1 MPKEKKESEKKK
13 NWLPVTMHIL
23 KAISYGALFSFLLL
37 NILFS
42 QQIPLLSTPFLE
54 EQNDAVI
61 TFLKLSKDKL
71 YFQRILPEMR
81 GLFQTHTEEIY
92 ADEKQRK
99 ELIQKLEGLLAQN
112 PQSRDVLY
120 SLYLLYQK
128 NGDETTAQS
137 YLQQAKSIDPG
148 IN

>member
-1 MPKEKKESEKKK
+1 MSKDKKTSQKKS
-13 NWLPVTMHIL
+13 NWINGTIHII
-23 KAISYGALFSFLLL
+23 KAIGYGSLFSFLLL

-42 QQIPLLSTPFLE
+42 QQLPSISTPFLNQ
-54 EQNDAVI
+54 QNDAVI
-61 TFLKLSKDKL
+61 SFLKQSKNKS
-71 YFQRILPEMR
+71 YFQKILPEINS
-81 GLFQTHTEEIY
+81 LFSSHKEEIY

-128 NGDETTAQS
+128 NGDQVTANS